1 MFRLRTLGPVELEGA
16 IGPQADAVTRAPKR
30 LALLVY
36 LAVDSPRGFKRRD
49 ALAALLWP
57 ELDQHRARHA
67 LRNTLHEL
75 RKALDDGVLS
85 SRGSEEVGLSTG
97 GLWCDLVAFDE
108 MLAAGNHEEALALY
122 RGPFLDSFHV
132 PGVSPEFEHWVNRE
146 RDRLT
151 VCHAATLE
159 SLAEDCEASDDFRA
173 AAEHWRVLS
182 VHHPWDGRVV
192 LRMMLA
198 LEAAGDRAQ
207 AIRRADA
214 YTVLVRE
221 ELGADPDQKVT
232 VLAARLREVSGDA
245 AGSGDMRR
253 VAALPRNATA
263 AVPAATRHAGRSTP
277 MPPTRRVG
285 RVVTTLLI
293 AVGAV
298 GGLFWRQ
305 PTNPQA
311 GRVDPAAFELYVKGA
326 QARYR
331 TNGPQDFAKAV
342 NYFTGAIVRDST
354 YAPAYAGLA
363 FVYAVTGHH
372 ARARQFADQAL
383 ALDQTLAEAHMGLG
397 MVRHFSDWDWV
408 GSEAAFREAIRLN
421 PGYAEAHHELSM
433 LLMRRHRFDEALREA
448 QRALYLAPMSARF
461 EIGEGEVYLYS
472 GRYDEALEAA
482 DKALT
487 VDSINAGSYLMRAYA
502 YGEQERY
509 DKAAEAAMKCIALG
523 WDVHGRALLGYVY
536 AKSGRRVEALK
547 IVDTLT
553 ARWRERNGEF
563 AVSDVA
569 TGIAQIYA
577 GLADRGRALDWLD
590 RAVETDM
597 YVGYLG
603 IDPTF
608 RSLHA
613 EPRFRTLLK
622 AVRLEM

>member
-1 MFRLRTLGPVELEGA
+1 
-16 IGPQADAVTRAPKR
+16 
-30 LALLVY
+30 
-36 LAVDSPRGFKRRD
+36 
-49 ALAALLWP
+49 
-57 ELDQHRARHA
+57 
-67 LRNTLHEL
+67 
-75 RKALDDGVLS
+75 
-85 SRGSEEVGLSTG
+85 
-97 GLWCDLVAFDE
+97 
-108 MLAAGNHEEALALY
+108 
-122 RGPFLDSFHV
+122 
-132 PGVSPEFEHWVNRE
+132 
-146 RDRLT
+146 
-151 VCHAATLE
+151 
-159 SLAEDCEASDDFRA
+159 
-173 AAEHWRVLS
+173 
-182 VHHPWDGRVV
+182 
-192 LRMMLA
+192 
-198 LEAAGDRAQ
+198 
-207 AIRRADA
+207 
-214 YTVLVRE
+214 
-221 ELGADPDQKVT
+221 
-232 VLAARLREVSGDA
+232 
-245 AGSGDMRR
+245 
-253 VAALPRNATA
+253 
-263 AVPAATRHAGRSTP
+263 
-277 MPPTRRVG
+277 
-285 RVVTTLLI
+285 
-293 AVGAV
+293 
-298 GGLFWRQ
+298 
-305 PTNPQA
+305 
-311 GRVDPAAFELYVKGA
+311 
-326 QARYR
+326 
-331 TNGPQDFAKAV
+331 
-342 NYFTGAIVRDST
+342 
-354 YAPAYAGLA
+354 
-363 FVYAVTGHH
+363 
-372 ARARQFADQAL
+372 
-383 ALDQTLAEAHMGLG
+383 

-461 EIGEGEVYLYS
+461 EIGAGEVYLYS

-482 DKALT
+482 DKALA